1 MAKMVGLSRSIKMS
15 WLKRTVELCNED
27 LSETEF
33 KDQLNEYLSF
43 EIGSPTV
50 LRKTRE
56 ILMHIWYYSDPDTDD
71 MREEAKELI
80 VKYPDEELQINWCML
95 LLSYPVFVDL
105 SRLMGRLSEFQ
116 DEITLAQ
123 IKSKLYDEWGER
135 STLHHSVDK
144 IIATLKNINVLTSDK
159 PGRYLVN
166 RYETMSDPV
175 VSFMV
180 RTGMKVTGN
189 SYYNLMELG
198 QFEVMYP
205 FKYKVSKEQLMS
217 DERFLISNFGGE
229 VSVALRD

>member
-1 MAKMVGLSRSIKMS
+1 MAKMVGLSRSIKMP
-15 WLKRTVELCNED
+15 WLKRTVELCNEN
-27 LSETEF
+27 LSEKEF

-71 MREEAKELI
+71 MRAEAKELI
-80 VKYPDEELQINWCML
+80 TKYPEYELQINWCML

-105 SRLMGRLSEFQ
+105 SRLMGRLSEYH

-144 IIATLKNINVLTSDK
+144 IIATLKNIGVLSSEKT
-159 PGRYLVN
+159 GRYLVN
-166 RYETMSDPV
+166 RYETTSDPV
-175 VSFMV
+175 VSFMIC
-180 RTGMKVTGN
+180 TGMKVTGN
-189 SYYNLMELG
+189 TYYNMMELG
-198 QFEVMYP
+198 QFEVLYP
-205 FKYKVSKEQLMS
+205 FKYKVSKEQLMA

-229 VSVALRD
+229 VSVALKE